1 MSDPVAPNR
10 TQLMTL
16 ASNDPELMRGL
27 ERLFLVAGELTPD
40 QVNAVLVSI
49 AALEQAPTAAQINA
63 LNGAVADLLALQGP
77 ERATAPVEPDD
88 DTRPVTV
95 GTLDGLADVDAPG
108 PAGGDVLQ
116 YDGALWVPIPDSYT
130 HTQGVPS
137 ATWTINHNLGFRP
150 IIAVTDSAGSEYV
163 GDVEHTN
170 LNTLVVTFSGAFS
183 GSARLT

>member
-1 MSDPVAPNR
+1 MSDPVVPNR

-49 AALEQAPTAAQINA
+49 AALEHAPTAAQINA

-116 YDGALWVPIPDSYT
+116 YDGALWVP
-130 HTQGVPS
+130 
-137 ATWTINHNLGFRP
+137 
-150 IIAVTDSAGSEYV
+150 
-163 GDVEHTN
+163 
-170 LNTLVVTFSGAFS
+170 FSGAT
-183 GSARLT
+183 GSFTTVDSKTVTVTGGIITAIS